1 MDFLTLVGYFI
12 AALAIAYGLYLI
24 LRKNVVKD
32 DDTEQVDGETSD
44 QDIEL
49 NPEGIELYNDNESRI
64 PVVPRHIRDQLTAAL
79 PGSNQT
85 VGAAGSQKLDSQA
98 ASIESEDESLLAQ
111 TAHIN
116 PASSRQLLEDDAE
129 AIIAASKSSAPSQNE
144 NNLTINKTN
153 NHLNGF
159 NLNYADVDDADVDDT
174 NSDDLVFD
182 SERLDRHDS
191 AGQSNDV
198 LIQQGSHLVDSS
210 RPDQEPAEDMFDQAL
225 AQLEAATA
233 PELIEQASKNHD
245 QIDMANQQT
254 GELTE
259 NTASPMAQVEE
270 WQGESALLE
279 AHIEDQERRDDESA
293 LAQAEHIIALYVMPA
308 ASRTL
313 AGERTMQL
321 LRKFGLRYGEM
332 SLFHR
337 FLDSEGTGPLMFS
350 VLRYTSE
357 GPLGFDLEA
366 LPNEQIEGLAF
377 FLALP
382 SKHAA
387 AGYDTMVSISTL
399 LAREIQGQVYD
410 EHMNELSPQLREH
423 YRHFVLEY
431 RTPD

>member
-32 DDTEQVDGETSD
+32 DHTEQVDGDTD
-44 QDIEL
+44 ADNKYGEL
-49 NPEGIELYNDNESRI
+49 SQESIELYNDNESRI
-64 PVVPRHIRDQLTAAL
+64 PVVPRHIRDQLTVEQ
-79 PGSNQT
+79 PEN
-85 VGAAGSQKLDSQA
+85 SQA
-98 ASIESEDESLLAQ
+98 AARQSTSFETEDESLLAQ

-116 PASSRQLLEDDAE
+116 PATSRQLLEDEAE
-129 AIIAASKSSAPSQNE
+129 ATIAASQPAVQVQHE
-144 NNLTINKTN
+144 NNLSINKSN
-153 NHLNGF
+153 
-159 NLNYADVDDADVDDT
+159 D
-174 NSDDLVFD
+174 
-182 SERLDRHDS
+182 RLDDS
-191 AGQSNDV
+191 VLGDVNLDDVVVNDEALNSNDNADQPNEILV
-198 LIQQGSHLVDSS
+198 QQGSHLVDSS

-233 PELIEQASKNHD
+233 PESIQSEPKDHRQVDIAS
-245 QIDMANQQT
+245 QQN
-254 GELTE
+254 L
-259 NTASPMAQVEE
+259 AQVEE

-337 FLDSEGTGPLMFS
+337 FLDAEGTGPLMFS

-366 LPNEQIEGLAF
+366 LPNEQVEGLAF

-387 AGYDTMVSISTL
+387 AGYDMMVSISTL

-410 EHMNELSPQLREH
+410 EYMNELSPQLREH

>member
-32 DDTEQVDGETSD
+32 DHTEQVDGETD
-44 QDIEL
+44 ADNKYAEL
-49 NPEGIELYNDNESRI
+49 SQESIELYNDNESRI
-64 PVVPRHIRDQLTAAL
+64 PVVPRHIRDQLAVAV
-79 PGSNQT
+79 PE
-85 VGAAGSQKLDSQA
+85 DSQA
-98 ASIESEDESLLAQ
+98 ATSRQYANPEYEDESLLSQ
-111 TAHIN
+111 TGHIN
-116 PASSRQLLEDDAE
+116 PATSRQLLEDEAE
-129 AIIAASKSSAPSQNE
+129 ATIAASQPSVQIQNG
-144 NNLTINKTN
+144 NNLNINKGN
-153 NHLNGF
+153 DPLDDSVLG
-159 NLNYADVDDADVDDT
+159 DADLDDILLNNET
-174 NSDDLVFD
+174 LN
-182 SERLDRHDS
+182 RHGS
-191 AGQSNDV
+191 TSQPNDV

-233 PELIEQASKNHD
+233 PESIQSESKDHHQVAIAS
-245 QIDMANQQT
+245 QQ
-254 GELTE
+254 
-259 NTASPMAQVEE
+259 NVAQVEE

-366 LPNEQIEGLAF
+366 LPNEQVEGLAF

-387 AGYDTMVSISTL
+387 AGYDMMVSISTL

-410 EHMNELSPQLREH
+410 EYMNELSPQLREH

>member
-1 MDFLTLVGYFI
+1 
-12 AALAIAYGLYLI
+12 
-24 LRKNVVKD
+24 
-32 DDTEQVDGETSD
+32 
-44 QDIEL
+44 
-49 NPEGIELYNDNESRI
+49 
-64 PVVPRHIRDQLTAAL
+64 
-79 PGSNQT
+79 
-85 VGAAGSQKLDSQA
+85 
-98 ASIESEDESLLAQ
+98 
-111 TAHIN
+111 
-116 PASSRQLLEDDAE
+116 
-129 AIIAASKSSAPSQNE
+129 
-144 NNLTINKTN
+144 
-153 NHLNGF
+153 
-159 NLNYADVDDADVDDT
+159 
-174 NSDDLVFD
+174 
-182 SERLDRHDS
+182 
-191 AGQSNDV
+191 
-198 LIQQGSHLVDSS
+198 
-210 RPDQEPAEDMFDQAL
+210 MFDQAL

-233 PELIEQASKNHD
+233 PEVIESESIQSEPKDHRQVDIAS
-245 QIDMANQQT
+245 QQN
-254 GELTE
+254 L
-259 NTASPMAQVEE
+259 AQVEE

-337 FLDSEGTGPLMFS
+337 FLDAEGTGPLMFS

-366 LPNEQIEGLAF
+366 LPNEQVEGLAF

-387 AGYDTMVSISTL
+387 AGYDMMVSISTL

-410 EHMNELSPQLREH
+410 EYMNELSPQLREH

-431 RTPD
+431 RTSD

>member
-32 DDTEQVDGETSD
+32 DHTEQVDGETD
-44 QDIEL
+44 ADNKYGEL
-49 NPEGIELYNDNESRI
+49 SQESIELYNDNESRI
-64 PVVPRHIRDQLTAAL
+64 PVVPRHIRDQLTVEQ
-79 PGSNQT
+79 PE
-85 VGAAGSQKLDSQA
+85 DSQA
-98 ASIESEDESLLAQ
+98 ATSRQHANHESEDESLLAQ
-111 TAHIN
+111 TGHIN
-116 PASSRQLLEDDAE
+116 PATSRQLLEDEAE
-129 AIIAASKSSAPSQNE
+129 ATIAASQPSVQIQNG
-144 NNLTINKTN
+144 
-153 NHLNGF
+153 NHLNINTG
-159 NLNYADVDDADVDDT
+159 ND
-174 NSDDLVFD
+174 
-182 SERLDRHDS
+182 RLDDSVLDDSVLDDS
-191 AGQSNDV
+191 ALGGSDLDDVVVNDEALNSNDNADQPNEILV
-198 LIQQGSHLVDSS
+198 QQGSHLVDSS

-233 PELIEQASKNHD
+233 PESIQSELIESEPKDHRQVDVDSQKN
-245 QIDMANQQT
+245 
-254 GELTE
+254 L
-259 NTASPMAQVEE
+259 AQVEE

-366 LPNEQIEGLAF
+366 LPNEQVEGLAF

-387 AGYDTMVSISTL
+387 AGYDMMVSISTL

-410 EHMNELSPQLREH
+410 EYMNELSPQLREH

>member
-32 DDTEQVDGETSD
+32 DHTEQVDAETD
-44 QDIEL
+44 ADNKYAEL
-49 NPEGIELYNDNESRI
+49 SQESLELYNDNESRI
-64 PVVPRHIRDQLTAAL
+64 PVVPRHIRDQLAVAV
-79 PGSNQT
+79 PE
-85 VGAAGSQKLDSQA
+85 DSQA
-98 ASIESEDESLLAQ
+98 ATSRQYANPESEDESLLAQ
-111 TAHIN
+111 TGHIN
-116 PASSRQLLEDDAE
+116 PATSRQLLEDEAE
-129 AIIAASKSSAPSQNE
+129 AAIAASQPSVQIQNG
-144 NNLTINKTN
+144 NNLNINKGN
-153 NHLNGF
+153 
-159 NLNYADVDDADVDDT
+159 
-174 NSDDLVFD
+174 
-182 SERLDRHDS
+182 ERLDDSVLGDADLEDILLNNETLNRHGS
-191 AGQSNDV
+191 TSQPNDV

-233 PELIEQASKNHD
+233 PESIQFEPKDHHQVDIAS
-245 QIDMANQQT
+245 QQ
-254 GELTE
+254 
-259 NTASPMAQVEE
+259 NVAQVEE

-366 LPNEQIEGLAF
+366 LPNEQVEGLAF

-387 AGYDTMVSISTL
+387 AGYDMMVSISTL

-410 EHMNELSPQLREH
+410 EYMNELSPQLREH

>member
-32 DDTEQVDGETSD
+32 DHTEQVDGETD
-44 QDIEL
+44 ADNKYAEL
-49 NPEGIELYNDNESRI
+49 SQESIELYNDNESRI
-64 PVVPRHIRDQLTAAL
+64 PVVPRHIRDQLAVAV
-79 PGSNQT
+79 PE
-85 VGAAGSQKLDSQA
+85 DSQA
-98 ASIESEDESLLAQ
+98 ATSRQYANAESEDESLLAQ
-111 TAHIN
+111 TGHIN
-116 PASSRQLLEDDAE
+116 PATSRQLLEDEAE
-129 AIIAASKSSAPSQNE
+129 ATIAAPQPSVQIQNG
-144 NNLTINKTN
+144 NNLNINTGN
-153 NHLNGF
+153 
-159 NLNYADVDDADVDDT
+159 D
-174 NSDDLVFD
+174 
-182 SERLDRHDS
+182 RLDDSVLDDSVLDDS
-191 AGQSNDV
+191 ALGGADLDDILLNDETLNRHGSNRQPNDV

-233 PELIEQASKNHD
+233 PESIQSESIQSEPKDHHQVAIAS
-245 QIDMANQQT
+245 QQ
-254 GELTE
+254 
-259 NTASPMAQVEE
+259 NVAQVEE

-366 LPNEQIEGLAF
+366 LPNEQVEGLAF

-387 AGYDTMVSISTL
+387 AGYDMMVSISTL

-410 EHMNELSPQLREH
+410 EYMNELSPQLREH

>member
-32 DDTEQVDGETSD
+32 DHTEQVDGETD
-44 QDIEL
+44 ADNKYAEL
-49 NPEGIELYNDNESRI
+49 SQESIELYNDNESRI
-64 PVVPRHIRDQLTAAL
+64 PVVPRHIRDQLAVAV
-79 PGSNQT
+79 PE
-85 VGAAGSQKLDSQA
+85 DSQA
-98 ASIESEDESLLAQ
+98 AARQSTSFETEDESLLAQ

-116 PASSRQLLEDDAE
+116 PATSRQLLEDEAE
-129 AIIAASKSSAPSQNE
+129 ATIAASQPAVQVQHE
-144 NNLTINKTN
+144 NNLSINKSN
-153 NHLNGF
+153 
-159 NLNYADVDDADVDDT
+159 D
-174 NSDDLVFD
+174 
-182 SERLDRHDS
+182 RLDDS
-191 AGQSNDV
+191 VLGDVNLDDVVVNDEALNSNDNADQPNEILV
-198 LIQQGSHLVDSS
+198 QQGSHLVDSS

-233 PELIEQASKNHD
+233 PELIQSESIQSEPKDHHQVAIAS
-245 QIDMANQQT
+245 QQ
-254 GELTE
+254 
-259 NTASPMAQVEE
+259 NVAQVEE

-366 LPNEQIEGLAF
+366 LPNEQVEGLAF

-387 AGYDTMVSISTL
+387 AGYDMMVSISTL

-410 EHMNELSPQLREH
+410 EYMNELSPQLREH

>member
-32 DDTEQVDGETSD
+32 DHTEQVDGETD
-44 QDIEL
+44 ADNKYAEL
-49 NPEGIELYNDNESRI
+49 SQESIELYNDNESRI
-64 PVVPRHIRDQLTAAL
+64 PVVPRHIRDQLAVAV
-79 PGSNQT
+79 PE
-85 VGAAGSQKLDSQA
+85 DSQA
-98 ASIESEDESLLAQ
+98 ATSRQYANAESEDESLLAQ
-111 TAHIN
+111 TGHIN
-116 PASSRQLLEDDAE
+116 PATSRQLLEDEAE
-129 AIIAASKSSAPSQNE
+129 ATIAAPQPSVQIQNG
-144 NNLTINKTN
+144 NNLNINKGN
-153 NHLNGF
+153 DPLDDSVLG
-159 NLNYADVDDADVDDT
+159 DADLDDILLNNET
-174 NSDDLVFD
+174 LN
-182 SERLDRHDS
+182 RHGS
-191 AGQSNDV
+191 TSQPNDV

-233 PELIEQASKNHD
+233 PESIQSESIQSEPKDHHQVAIAS
-245 QIDMANQQT
+245 QQ
-254 GELTE
+254 
-259 NTASPMAQVEE
+259 NVAQVEE

-366 LPNEQIEGLAF
+366 LPNEQVEGLAF

-387 AGYDTMVSISTL
+387 AGYDMMVSISTL

-410 EHMNELSPQLREH
+410 EYMNELSPQLREH

>member
-32 DDTEQVDGETSD
+32 DDTEQVDADSAGGHAESE
-44 QDIEL
+44 EL
-49 NPEGIELYNDNESRI
+49 GRESIELYSDHDSRI
-64 PVVPRHIRDQLTAAL
+64 PVVPRHIRDQLVVPSPEDNAAAT
-79 PGSNQT
+79 SR
-85 VGAAGSQKLDSQA
+85 KF
-98 ASIESEDESLLAQ
+98 ASTEDDDESLLAH

-116 PASSRQLLEDDAE
+116 PAHSRQLLEDDAE
-129 AIIAASKSSAPSQNE
+129 ATIAASHSAVHPQHDNDLSSSNFNY
-144 NNLTINKTN
+144 NNNPN
-153 NHLNGF
+153 P
-159 NLNYADVDDADVDDT
+159 
-174 NSDDLVFD
+174 SDDL
-182 SERLDRHDS
+182 LDDAILNNTPTH
-191 AGQSNDV
+191 QNDAAAEPNEV
-198 LIQQGSHLVDSS
+198 LVQQGSHLIDSS

-233 PELIEQASKNHD
+233 PQAQAPNTKHHPHS
-245 QIDMANQQT
+245 DMAAQQSDQ
-254 GELTE
+254 LAQ
-259 NTASPMAQVEE
+259 NTAPHIAQVEE

-337 FLDSEGTGPLMFS
+337 FLDSDGTGPLMFS

-366 LPNEQIEGLAF
+366 LPNEQVEGLAF

-387 AGYDTMVSISTL
+387 AGYDMMVSISTL

-410 EHMNELSPQLREH
+410 EYMNELSPQLREH